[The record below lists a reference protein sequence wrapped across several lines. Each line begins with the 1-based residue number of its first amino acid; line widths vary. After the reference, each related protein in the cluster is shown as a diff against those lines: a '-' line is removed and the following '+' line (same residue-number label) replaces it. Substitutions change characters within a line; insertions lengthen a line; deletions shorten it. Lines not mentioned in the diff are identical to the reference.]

1 MHTTTSQPE
10 PSTEGARL
18 LREYLTLTGQS
29 VQGFCKKHELD
40 RIQVLRVLKGKYGK
54 RVSVDFAE
62 AIERA
67 TSGAVPWR
75 AWLQPKAE
83 TTEPAKVAA

>member
-1 MHTTTSQPE
+1 MHTTTNQPE
-10 PSTEGARL
+10 ASTEGARL
-18 LREYLTLTGQS
+18 LREHLTLTGQS

-62 AIERA
+62 AIEKA
-67 TSGAVPWR
+67 TGGVVPWR
-75 AWLQPKAE
+75 AWLQNKVEGPRTAE
-83 TTEPAKVAA
+83 AA